1 MKLIKMKLAGKKVIA
16 IGDRDGINGE
26 TIEAVME
33 DAGTDVAF
41 TATECFVCTAAGSM
55 DLPIQKKIKET
66 VEESDEG
73 FIAILGVC
81 DDEGAK
87 IHAKTVTTGDPA
99 YVGALAGV
107 SLHLP
112 VYHVLEEKI
121 KGQISE
127 DAYTE
132 HLEVSEMALE
142 EDKLKGSIDIIKNI
156 RRKESNV

>member
-1 MKLIKMKLAGKKVIA
+1 MKLAGKKVIA

-33 DAGTDVAF
+33 DAGADVVF
-41 TATECFVCTAAGSM
+41 TATECFVCTAAGSV
-55 DLPIQKKIKET
+55 DLPNQKRIKEIM
-66 VEESDEG
+66 EDSEDGG

-81 DDEGAK
+81 DNEGAK

-112 VYHVLEEKI
+112 VYHVLEEEI
-121 KGQISE
+121 KSQISE
-127 DAYTE
+127 DAYKE
-132 HLEVSEMALE
+132 HLEVSEMALD
-142 EDKLKGSIDIIKNI
+142 EDTLKESIDIIKTT
-156 RRKESNV
+156 RREESNL